1 MKRQGFVLIT
11 VILMLT
17 VMTLLVVANMRWV
30 NLYWRRHMD
39 LQRFQEHMMQFEQMA
54 DKMAARF
61 DNHPQAS
68 CFINTQNTEQLKQTI
83 WKNGCRLSPFY
94 RYAVTDLGVYPCV
107 KFSSII
113 STHHWLLSVM
123 DERLPHRMLQCHIA
137 TPILGQSCPKT
148 QVVMI
153 QNSFITRRLV

>member
-17 VMTLLVVANMRWV
+17 VMSLLVVANMRWV
-30 NLYWRRHMD
+30 TLYWKRQMD
-39 LQRFQEHMMQFEQMA
+39 LQRFQENMIQFDQMVYKMA
-54 DKMAARF
+54 DGF
-61 DNHPQAS
+61 DDHPRAS
-68 CFINTQNTEQLKQTI
+68 CFINTQDTEQLKQTI
-83 WKNGCRLSPFY
+83 WHNGCKLSPYY
-94 RYAVTDLGVYPCV
+94 RYGVTDLGVYPCV
-107 KFSSII
+107 KFSPTL

-137 TPILGQSCPKT
+137 TPILEQACPKT

-153 QNSFITRRLV
+153 QDGFLTRRLV